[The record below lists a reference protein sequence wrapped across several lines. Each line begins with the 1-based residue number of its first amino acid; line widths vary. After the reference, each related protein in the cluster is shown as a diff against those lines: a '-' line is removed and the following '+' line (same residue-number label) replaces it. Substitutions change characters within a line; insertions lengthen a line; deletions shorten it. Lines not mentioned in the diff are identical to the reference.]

1 VTIYLC
7 TIKQNIIFGYFF
19 SQNIPE
25 NKSIK
30 IFGLLQHSHLLGV
43 GIKTR
48 HIRNDTELSPIAEDD
63 NYDFDY
69 QDIRAL
75 KEERE
80 VKRVSTI

>member
-1 VTIYLC
+1 MTIYLWL
-7 TIKQNIIFGYFF
+7 FP
-19 SQNIPE
+19 QNIPD

-30 IFGLLQHSHLLGV
+30 FVGLLQHAHLLGV

-69 QDIRAL
+69 QDTRAL

-80 VKRVSTI
+80 VKRASII